1 MTAIN
6 VVGYKCFPHN
16 RHSGRKMERAEEVNK
31 KAFSF
36 EIREKQQKLVVG
48 IQKKKN
54 ESAIIK
60 KVMELY

>member
-1 MTAIN
+1 
-6 VVGYKCFPHN
+6 
-16 RHSGRKMERAEEVNK
+16 MERAEEVNK